1 MRKHTLT
8 AATATLVLLVALA
21 PPTSA
26 LPSADDLKAG
36 IENRAGEIEKY
47 RVLLEGNDQALRLA
61 ALDAL
66 LAEDDLALR
75 QFAYRTAFSGKDQT
89 MRAIALK
96 RKIGEM
102 KTLVIDVGAGK
113 NPTESEKKV
122 LTSWGGTYAFE
133 IQSFDDKTGTFVS
146 NDYAHK
152 GKGQVSGTTLSFAQ
166 SYCNGTF
173 SLGDGAVLTGTLGC
187 KGKWEGRFS
196 GKVTLD

>member
-1 MRKHTLT
+1 MQRPTLT
-8 AATATLVLLVALA
+8 AATATFVLLVALA
-21 PPTSA
+21 PPASA
-26 LPSADDLKAG
+26 LPSADDLKSS

-47 RVLLEGNDQALRLA
+47 RVLLESNDQALRLA

-66 LAEDDLALR
+66 LAEDNLALR
-75 QFAYRTAFSGKDQT
+75 QFAYRTAFSGTDQT

-102 KTLVIDVGAGK
+102 KTLVIDVSAGK
-113 NPTESEKKV
+113 NPTEGEKKV

-133 IQSFDDKTGTFVS
+133 IQSFDEKTGTFVS
-146 NDYAHK
+146 DDYDHK

-166 SYCNGTF
+166 HYCNGTF
-173 SLGDGAVLTGTLGC
+173 LLGDGAVLTGTLGC
-187 KGKWEGRFS
+187 KTKWEGRFT

>member
-1 MRKHTLT
+1 MRRPTLT
-8 AATATLVLLVALA
+8 ATTATFVLLVALA
-21 PPTSA
+21 PPASA
-26 LPSADDLKAG
+26 LPSADDLKSS

-47 RVLLEGNDQALRLA
+47 RALLESNDQALRLA

-66 LAEDDLALR
+66 LAEDNLALR
-75 QFAYRTAFSGKDQT
+75 QFAYRTAFSGTDQT

-102 KTLVIDVGAGK
+102 KTLVIDVSVGK

-166 SYCNGTF
+166 NYCNGTF
-173 SLGDGAVLTGTLGC
+173 LLGDGAVLTGTLGC
-187 KGKWEGRFS
+187 KEKWEGRFT

>member
-102 KTLVIDVGAGK
+102 KTLVIDVSAGK
-113 NPTESEKKV
+113 NPTEKEKKV
-122 LTSWGGTYAFE
+122 LASWGGTYAFE
-133 IQSFDDKTGTFVS
+133 IQSFDAKTGTFATT
-146 NDYAHK
+146 DYSYN
-152 GKGQVSGTTLSFAQ
+152 GKGQVTGTTLSF
-166 SYCNGTF
+166 SHRFCNGTF